1 MTAHPEKG
9 GDPKTFQKL
18 NKAVT
23 VSKIRWKM
31 HKTDLTEQRHESV
44 RLRYICSVSV
54 MSFVGRCY
62 IVLAIS
68 VVQDAKVC

>member
-23 VSKIRWKM
+23 VSKIWKR
-31 HKTDLTEQRHESV
+31 HKIE
-44 RLRYICSVSV
+44 
-54 MSFVGRCY
+54 
-62 IVLAIS
+62 
-68 VVQDAKVC
+68 